1 MDSTALLDRRSF
13 VAALGATGLV
23 GCRSNASGKVHIL
36 TGSGA
41 GAPSGA
47 LMRLFARYLEKLG
60 LSTTI
65 ENLPRAGGKLAAQ
78 RLAGAPTDGSVIAA
92 LPTGLLYAQLLG
104 ENGGSWDLT
113 RFRWIGNFSS
123 DRRVLVSSGQS
134 GVDRFDQLIDRPK
147 PLLLAAT
154 TATSPS
160 FYEPHIVRHLTG
172 ARLQVVPGFVGGAR
186 NLAMISGEVD
196 GVIAALDGLGPV
208 LSQPGAHIL
217 LRLNDLPL
225 PAAAV
230 EQSRKAVRLRD
241 VAHGPDAKP
250 LVDLVGAH
258 SLLGRLLA
266 LPPGSPPD
274 VVALWRERFQRI
286 DADPAF
292 REEATAA
299 QYELSAVS
307 GEAVTENLVNILIR
321 QRSAVEPALHRAL
334 DAASRADG

>member
-1 MDSTALLDRRSF
+1 MDQTSLLDRRSF
-13 VAALGATGLV
+13 VAGLGAAGLV
-23 GCRSNASGKVHIL
+23 GCRGGSSGKVHIL

-47 LMRLFARYLEKLG
+47 LMRLFARHLEKLG
-60 LSTTI
+60 LSTTL

-78 RLAGAPTDGSVIAA
+78 RLATAPTDGSMIGA

-104 ENGGSWDLT
+104 ENGQSWDLT
-113 RFRWIGNFSS
+113 KFHWIGNFSS
-123 DRRVLVSSGQS
+123 DRRVLVVSGQS
-134 GVDRFDQLIDRPK
+134 GVDRFDQLLGRQT
-147 PLLLAAT
+147 PLVLAAT

-186 NLAMISGEVD
+186 NLAIISGEVG
-196 GVIAALDGLGPV
+196 GVIAALDGLAPV

-225 PAAAV
+225 PAAAA
-230 EQSRKAVRLRD
+230 EQSPTAVRLRD
-241 VAHGPDAKP
+241 VARGPDAGP
-250 LVDLVGAH
+250 LTELVSAH

-266 LPPGSPPD
+266 LPPGCPPE
-274 VVALWRERFQRI
+274 VVALWRSRFQQI
-286 DADPAF
+286 EADPDF
-292 REEATAA
+292 RKQAAAA
-299 QYELSAVS
+299 QYELSSVK
-307 GEAVTENLVNILIR
+307 GEVVAENLANILIHR
-321 QRSAVEPALHRAL
+321 RAAVEPALHRAL